1 MFSEHFYGDPELHFW
16 SPKVVFLKPL
26 NCIFGA
32 LFAKA
37 PKILLIDSEPEANRS
52 HRRRR
57 LALDLQRMKNATI
70 LFATVRS
77 GSSANEF
84 FTVGKA

>member
-1 MFSEHFYGDPELHFW
+1 MLPDLLKDPE
-16 SPKVVFLKPL
+16 SE
-26 NCIFGA
+26 A
-32 LFAKA
+32 
-37 PKILLIDSEPEANRS
+37 ILR

-70 LFATVRS
+70 SFATVRS